1 MPDPTERPPGR
12 AERMA
17 ALLDKLPDP
26 VDGDEEPAE
35 ETEPEAEAEDK
46 PEGDEPEAEEE
57 EGDVEDDSEDE
68 EEGEKPAA
76 KPKED
81 STAKGLAA
89 IARRDKEQRAQHAQ
103 RQGELKQYEAQLVAA
118 QQQIAKREKE
128 VAAREEL
135 ALTDLPAYLESRG
148 VKSDDFR
155 AYAEQLFHAFLG
167 KDAPPEARANK
178 AAWTAQKKAEQA
190 LAQVE
195 QQKQELAQE
204 KAQIAE
210 ERNLAEYRQTLAAGV
225 AQLPEGTHPYLRALA
240 AHSPGAAANQLLQ
253 LAQTHYA
260 ERAGDHPQGW
270 VPTIED
276 LAPLI
281 EERLAAQI
289 SPFLPKKTTPAADKK
304 TTASPKTL
312 TTNHNGRTPPR
323 ATPKTRDERRAETLR
338 RLRRGDVD

>member
-1 MPDPTERPPGR
+1 MAEITERPPGR

-26 VDGDEEPAE
+26 VEGEEDSADEA
-35 ETEPEAEAEDK
+35 EPEAEK
-46 PEGDEPEAEEE
+46 PEGDEPEAEA
-57 EGDVEDDSEDE
+57 
-68 EEGEKPAA
+68 EEGEGESEEASEEEEAEKPTA
-76 KPKED
+76 KPKEE

-118 QQQIAKREKE
+118 HQQIAKREKD

-155 AYAEQLFHAFLG
+155 AYAEQLYHAHLG

-178 AAWTAQKKAEQA
+178 AAWTATKKAEQA
-190 LAQVE
+190 LAQIE
-195 QQKQELAQE
+195 QQKQEIAQE
-204 KAQIAE
+204 KAQLAE
-210 ERNLAEYRQTLAAGV
+210 ERNLGEYRQRLMAGV
-225 AQLPEGTHPYLRALA
+225 ATLPEGTYPFLRTLA
-240 AHSPGAAANQLLQ
+240 AHAPGDAAEQLLR
-253 LAQTHYA
+253 LAQQVYA
-260 ERAGDHPQGW
+260 ENAAGQPQGW
-270 VPTIED
+270 IPTIED
-276 LAPLI
+276 IAPLLD
-281 EERLAAQI
+281 ERLSAKI

-304 TTASPKTL
+304 TTAPPKTL
-312 TTNHNGRTPPR
+312 TTNHNGRTPPKPT
-323 ATPKTRDERRAETLR
+323 AKTRDERRDETLR